1 MITKIFK
8 KSSMLAGAALFTFSF
23 SLFTSC
29 TKLDETSYN
38 SIIADGFQPKND
50 DLGSL
55 LASAYVPWRKTFLL
69 WNGVARAQML
79 SADQDVIP
87 ARPNGWVDGGIYKR
101 MHQHKWTSEDDIPL
115 QSWVRTYDGINSC
128 NRVLY
133 QIESGQINLGDKQ
146 ATFVSELKVLRASY
160 YYILVDLFGNV
171 PIITRFDVEEGFLP
185 DQSKRKDV
193 YDFIIKELT
202 ENIPN
207 LSEDSGTEYYG
218 RFNKWAA
225 YTLLAKMYLNAYVFS
240 DKNYTEWDKCIEAC
254 NKVINSNKYSM
265 ENEHRNVFL
274 TKNEGSRE
282 IIFSLPFDETYV
294 SDWNAFDY
302 HMYTLQPANQ
312 ATYNFQATPWG
323 GVCCIPQYISS
334 FDTDDERL
342 KADFIQ
348 GQQYDS
354 SGNPL
359 NCTMGELA
367 GTPLAYVNEVPS
379 IDNSQEIHGFRWGKF
394 EYAAGITNRLSND
407 FPLLRYADVLLMKAE
422 ALLRKGNAEEAAK
435 LVTEVRLRNFSEHP
449 EKAVVSGDDLNQDCV
464 YAYGRQD
471 TEKTTIDQTV
481 IQYGRM
487 LDELGWEFSQEGR
500 RRQDMIRFGAF
511 TTLSWFSHDASDDTK
526 NLYPIP
532 NSQILTNGK
541 LKQNPGY

>member
-1 MITKIFK
+1 V
-8 KSSMLAGAALFTFSF
+8 ACAALFTIPC
-23 SLFTSC
+23 SLFNSC

-38 SIIADGFQPKND
+38 SIIADGFQPQND

-133 QIESGQINLGDKQ
+133 QIESGQIDLGEKQ
-146 ATFVSELKVLRASY
+146 TTFVSELKVLRASY

-171 PIITRFDVEEGFLP
+171 PIITRFDVEEGYLP
-185 DQSKRKDV
+185 DQSTRKEV

-207 LSEDSGTEYYG
+207 LSEDNSVEYYG

-225 YTLLAKMYLNAYVFS
+225 YTLLAKMYLNAQVFS
-240 DKNYTEWDKCIEAC
+240 NGANTEWDKCIEAC
-254 NKVINSNKYSM
+254 NQVINSNKYTM
-265 ENEHRNVFL
+265 ENEHRYVFL
-274 TKNEGSRE
+274 TKNEGSKE

-312 ATYNFQATPWG
+312 ATYSFQATPWG
-323 GVCCIPQYISS
+323 GVCCIPQYIDS
-334 FDTDDERL
+334 FDPDDERL
-342 KADFIQ
+342 KDDFIQ
-348 GQQYDS
+348 GQQYDI
-354 SGNPL
+354 SGNIL

-367 GTPLAYVNEVPS
+367 GTPLSYVKEVPS
-379 IDNSQEIHGFRWGKF
+379 IDASQEIHGFRWGKF
-394 EYAAGITNRLSND
+394 EYAIGITNRLSND

-422 ALLRKGNAEEAAK
+422 ALLRKGNADEAAR
-435 LVTEVRLRNFSEHP
+435 LVTEVRQRNFTAHP
-449 EKAVVSGDDLNQDCV
+449 KKAVVTGDDLKKDCV

-471 TEKTTIDQTV
+471 TEKTTIDQKQ
-481 IQYGRM
+481 IEFGRM

-500 RRQDMIRFGAF
+500 RRQDMVRFGAF
-511 TTLSWFSHDASDDTK
+511 TTMSWFSHDASDDTK

>member
-1 MITKIFK
+1 MITKIYK
-8 KSSMLAGAALFTFSF
+8 IVRYCLVCCCAATALS
-23 SLFTSC
+23 SC
-29 TKLDETSYN
+29 TELDETSYN
-38 SIIADGFQPKND
+38 SIIAEGFQPQND

-79 SADQDVIP
+79 CADQDVIP

-133 QIESGQINLGDKQ
+133 QIESGQIDLGDKKT
-146 ATFVSELKVLRASY
+146 AFVSELKVLRASY

-171 PIITRFDVEEGFLP
+171 PIITRFDVEEGYLP
-185 DQSKRKDV
+185 DQSNRKEV

-207 LSEDSGTEYYG
+207 LSEDNSTEYYG

-225 YTLLAKMYLNAYVFS
+225 YTLLAKMYLNAQIFS
-240 DKNYTEWDKCIEAC
+240 DGAYTEWDKCIEAC
-254 NKVINSNKYSM
+254 NQVINSNKYTM
-265 ENEHRNVFL
+265 ESEHRNVFL
-274 TKNEGSRE
+274 TKNEGSKE

-312 ATYNFQATPWG
+312 ATYSFQATPWG
-323 GVCCIPQYISS
+323 GVCCIPQYIAS
-334 FDTDDERL
+334 FDSDDERL
-342 KADFIQ
+342 KDDFIQ
-348 GQQYDS
+348 GQQYDA
-354 SGNPL
+354 SGNIL

-367 GTPLAYVNEVPS
+367 GTPLNYVNEVPS
-379 IDNSQEIHGFRWGKF
+379 IDASQEIHGFRWGKF
-394 EYAAGITNRLSND
+394 EYAVGITNRLSND

-422 ALLRKGNAEEAAK
+422 ALLRKGSADEAAK
-435 LVTEVRLRNFSEHP
+435 LVTEVRLRNFTANP
-449 EKAVVSGDDLNQDCV
+449 EKATVTGEDLKKDCI

-471 TEKTTIDQTV
+471 TEKTTIDQTT

-500 RRQDMIRFGAF
+500 RRQDMVRFNAF
-511 TTLSWFSHDASDDTK
+511 TTLSWFSHDASDATK

>member
-1 MITKIFK
+1 MITKIYRI
-8 KSSMLAGAALFTFSF
+8 SRWVACAALFTIPC
-23 SLFTSC
+23 SLFNSC

-38 SIIADGFQPKND
+38 SIIADGFQPQND

-133 QIESGQINLGDKQ
+133 QIESGQIDLGEKQ
-146 ATFVSELKVLRASY
+146 TTFVSELKVLRASY

-171 PIITRFDVEEGFLP
+171 PIITRFDVEEGYLP
-185 DQSKRKDV
+185 DQSTRKEV

-207 LSEDSGTEYYG
+207 LSEDNSVEYYG

-225 YTLLAKMYLNAYVFS
+225 YTLLAKMYLNAQVFS
-240 DKNYTEWDKCIEAC
+240 NGANTEWDKCIEAC
-254 NKVINSNKYSM
+254 NQVINSNKYTM
-265 ENEHRNVFL
+265 ENEHRYVFL
-274 TKNEGSRE
+274 TKNEGSKE

-312 ATYNFQATPWG
+312 ATYSFQATPWG
-323 GVCCIPQYISS
+323 GVCCIPQYIDS
-334 FDTDDERL
+334 FDPDDERL
-342 KADFIQ
+342 KDDFIQ
-348 GQQYDS
+348 GQQYDI
-354 SGNPL
+354 SGNIL

-367 GTPLAYVNEVPS
+367 GTPLSYVKEVPS
-379 IDNSQEIHGFRWGKF
+379 IDASQEIHGFRWGKF
-394 EYAAGITNRLSND
+394 EYAIGITNRLSND

-422 ALLRKGNAEEAAK
+422 ALLRKGSADEAAR
-435 LVTEVRLRNFSEHP
+435 LVTEVRQRNFTTHP
-449 EKAVVSGDDLNQDCV
+449 EKAVVTGDDLKKDCV

-471 TEKTTIDQTV
+471 TEKTTVDQKQ
-481 IQYGRM
+481 IEFGRM

-500 RRQDMIRFGAF
+500 RRQDMVRFGAF
-511 TTLSWFSHDASDDTK
+511 TTMSWFSHDASDDTK

>member
-254 NKVINSNKYSM
+254 NKVINCNKYSM

>member
-1 MITKIFK
+1 MITKIYRI
-8 KSSMLAGAALFTFSF
+8 SRWVACAALFTIPC
-23 SLFTSC
+23 SLFNSC

-38 SIIADGFQPKND
+38 SIIADGFQPQND

-133 QIESGQINLGDKQ
+133 QIESGQIDLGEKQ
-146 ATFVSELKVLRASY
+146 TTFVSELKVLRASY

-171 PIITRFDVEEGFLP
+171 PIITRFDVEEGYLP
-185 DQSKRKDV
+185 DQSTRKEV

-207 LSEDSGTEYYG
+207 LSEDNSVEYYG

-225 YTLLAKMYLNAYVFS
+225 YTLLAKMYLNAQVFS
-240 DKNYTEWDKCIEAC
+240 NGANTEWDKCIEAC
-254 NKVINSNKYSM
+254 NQVINSNKYTM
-265 ENEHRNVFL
+265 ENEHRYVFL
-274 TKNEGSRE
+274 TKNEGSKE

-312 ATYNFQATPWG
+312 ATYSFQATPWG
-323 GVCCIPQYISS
+323 GVCCIPQYIDS
-334 FDTDDERL
+334 FDPDDERL
-342 KADFIQ
+342 KDDFIQ
-348 GQQYDS
+348 GQQYDI
-354 SGNPL
+354 SGNIL

-367 GTPLAYVNEVPS
+367 GTPLSYVKEVPS
-379 IDNSQEIHGFRWGKF
+379 IDASQEIHGFRWGKF
-394 EYAAGITNRLSND
+394 EYDIGITNRLSND

-422 ALLRKGNAEEAAK
+422 ALLRKGNADEAAR
-435 LVTEVRLRNFSEHP
+435 LVTEVRQRNFTTHP
-449 EKAVVSGDDLNQDCV
+449 EKAVVTGDDLKKDCV

-471 TEKTTIDQTV
+471 TEKTTVDQKQ
-481 IQYGRM
+481 IEFGRM

-500 RRQDMIRFGAF
+500 RRQDMVRFGAF
-511 TTLSWFSHDASDDTK
+511 TTMSWFSHDASDDTK

>member
-1 MITKIFK
+1 MITKIYK
-8 KSSMLAGAALFTFSF
+8 IVRYCLVCCCAATAL
-23 SLFTSC
+23 TSC
-29 TKLDETSYN
+29 TELDETSYN
-38 SIIADGFQPKND
+38 SIIAEGFQPQND

-79 SADQDVIP
+79 CADQDVIP

-133 QIESGQINLGDKQ
+133 QIESGQIDLGDKKT
-146 ATFVSELKVLRASY
+146 AFVSELKVLRASY

-185 DQSKRKDV
+185 DQSNRKEV
-193 YDFIIKELT
+193 YDFIIQELT

-207 LSEDSGTEYYG
+207 LSEDNSTEYYG

-225 YTLLAKMYLNAYVFS
+225 YTLLAKMYLNAQIFS
-240 DKNYTEWDKCIEAC
+240 DGAYTEWDKCIEAC
-254 NKVINSNKYSM
+254 NQVINSNKYTM
-265 ENEHRNVFL
+265 ESEHRNVFL
-274 TKNEGSRE
+274 TKNEGSKE

-312 ATYNFQATPWG
+312 ATYSFQATPWG
-323 GVCCIPQYISS
+323 GVCCIPQYIAS
-334 FDTDDERL
+334 FDSDDERL
-342 KADFIQ
+342 KDDFIQ
-348 GQQYDS
+348 GQQYDA
-354 SGNPL
+354 SGNIL

-367 GTPLAYVNEVPS
+367 GTPLNYVNEVPS
-379 IDNSQEIHGFRWGKF
+379 IDASQEIHGFRWGKF
-394 EYAAGITNRLSND
+394 EYAVGITNRLSND

-422 ALLRKGNAEEAAK
+422 ALLRKGSADEAAK
-435 LVTEVRLRNFSEHP
+435 LVTEVRLRNFTANP
-449 EKAVVSGDDLNQDCV
+449 EKATVTGEDLKKDCI

-471 TEKTTIDQTV
+471 TEKTTIDQTT

-500 RRQDMIRFGAF
+500 RRQDMVRFNAF
-511 TTLSWFSHDASDDTK
+511 TTLSWFSHDASDATK